1 MENFSDG
8 KIIPVQL
15 EEEMKK
21 SYIDYAMSVIVG
33 RALPDVR
40 DGLKPVHRRIL
51 YAMHEAG
58 MTSDKPYKKSARVVG
73 DVLGRYHPHGDSA
86 VYDAMV
92 RLAQDFS
99 TRYQLIDGHGNFGS
113 VDGDSAAAMRYTEV
127 RMSKI
132 AVELLKD
139 IEKETVNFV
148 PNYDES
154 LEEPAVLPSRIP
166 NLLVNGSS
174 GIAVGMATNIPP
186 HNLGEVIDGLIKLI
200 DNPQI
205 TVKEL
210 MQTIKGPDF
219 PTGGIIMGREGIR
232 KAYETGRGSI
242 RVKGVSRIEKMN
254 NGKMR
259 IVITELPYMVNKAK
273 LIETMA
279 ELVKMKKIDGI
290 TDLRDESDRTGMH
303 IVVELRKD
311 VNPQVILNQLHKHTQ
326 LMDSFGVIMLALVNG
341 EPKVLNLKEML
352 YYYLEHQKDVIVRR
366 TRFDLRKAEDRL
378 HIVEGLKIAIDHI
391 DEVIRIIRKSRN
403 IEAAKENLMARFALS
418 EKQAQ
423 AIVDMRLGKLSG
435 LERDKLEE
443 EYNGLIAR
451 IAYLRSVLADENL
464 VLKIIKEEISVI
476 KEKYKDAR
484 RSQISFEEEDL
495 AIEDLIADEDVV
507 ITITHGGY
515 IKRQMITVYH
525 NQKRGGKGITAI
537 TTKEEDFVEHL
548 FITTTHQFL
557 LFFTNKGKVYRL
569 KVYEIP
575 EAGRQAKG
583 TAIVNLLSING
594 DEKITAV
601 IPIREY
607 SEGLYLFTATRNG
620 IVKKTSLAE
629 YDTNRKDGIIALTLD
644 EDDELI
650 GVQLTNG
657 TNDIMLATKQGL
669 VIRFSE
675 EDVRAMGR
683 TARGVKGISL
693 DEDNSVVGMDICDD
707 GETLLFVTEKGFGK
721 RTKFTE
727 FRTQNRGGK
736 GLIGMKINRKTGLV
750 VGIMTVVGGDDIM
763 LISLEGIMIRISVDG
778 ISQFGR
784 AAQGVKVMRLAGED
798 KLVALARVANKEE
811 NDEEEKTEEE
821 KR

>member
-1 MENFSDG
+1 MDNYIDG
-8 KIIPVQL
+8 KIIPVEL

-21 SYIDYAMSVIVG
+21 SYIDYAMSVIIG

-51 YAMHEAG
+51 YAMYESG
-58 MTSDKPYKKSARVVG
+58 MTADKPYKKSARVVG
-73 DVLGRYHPHGDSA
+73 DVLGRYHPHGDTA

-113 VDGDSAAAMRYTEV
+113 VDGDSPAAMRYTEV

-132 AVELLKD
+132 AAELLKD

-148 PNYDES
+148 ANYDES

-166 NLLVNGSS
+166 NLLINGSS

-259 IVITELPYMVNKAK
+259 IVITELPYLVNKAK

-279 ELVKMKKIDGI
+279 ELVRDKKIDGI
-290 TDLRDESDRTGMH
+290 TDLRDESDRSGMQ

-326 LMDSFGVIMLALVNG
+326 LMDSFGVIMLALVDG
-341 EPKVLNLKEML
+341 EPKVLNLKEL
-352 YYYLEHQKDVIVRR
+352 LHYYLEHQKDVVVRR
-366 TRFDLRKAEDRL
+366 TRFDLRKAEERL

-391 DEVIRIIRKSRN
+391 DEVIRIIRQSRN
-403 IEAAKENLMARFALS
+403 VEAAKENLMARFALT

-435 LERDKLEE
+435 LEREKLEE
-443 EYNGLIAR
+443 EYNQLVER
-451 IAYLRSVLADENL
+451 IAYLRSVLADEKL
-464 VLKIIKEEISVI
+464 VLKIIKEEITEI
-476 KEKYKDAR
+476 KEKYQDKR
-484 RSQISFEEEDL
+484 RSQISLEDEIL
-495 AIEDLIADEDVV
+495 EIEDLIADEDVV

-515 IKRQMITVYH
+515 IKRQPINAYH
-525 NQKRGGKGITAI
+525 SQRRGGKGITAM

-548 FITTTHQFL
+548 FITTTHQYI

-575 EAGRQAKG
+575 EASRQARG
-583 TAIVNLLSING
+583 TAIVNLLSITG

-601 IPIREY
+601 IPVREY
-607 SEGLYLFTATRNG
+607 YEDHYLFTATQNG
-620 IVKKTSLAE
+620 IVKKTRLTE
-629 YDTNRKDGIIALTLD
+629 YDTSRKDGIIALTLD

-650 GVQLTNG
+650 GVQLTHG
-657 TNDIMLATKQGL
+657 NDELMLATKKGL

-675 EDVRAMGR
+675 EDVRPMGR
-683 TARGVKGISL
+683 TARGVKGITL
-693 DEDNSVVGMDICDD
+693 DEDNSVVGM
-707 GETLLFVTEKGFGK
+707 TLCLNDYHVLFVTENGYGK
-721 RTKFTE
+721 RTRVDE
-727 FRTQNRGGK
+727 FRTQSRGGK
-736 GLIGMKINRKTGLV
+736 GLIGLRVSPKTGLV
-750 VGIMTVVGGDDIM
+750 VGIMSVTDSDDIM
-763 LISLEGIMIRISVDG
+763 LITEDGIMMRTSVEE
-778 ISQFGR
+778 ISQYR
-784 AAQGVKVMRLAGED
+784 RDAQGLRVMRMGAND
-798 KLVALARVANKEE
+798 RLVALAKVANKEE
-811 NDEEEKTEEE
+811 KEDKEKEQAE
-821 KR
+821 K

>member
-1 MENFSDG
+1 VDNYIDG
-8 KIIPVQL
+8 KIIPVEL

-21 SYIDYAMSVIVG
+21 SYIDYAMSVIIG

-51 YAMHEAG
+51 YAMYESG
-58 MTSDKPYKKSARVVG
+58 MTADKPYKKSARVVG
-73 DVLGRYHPHGDSA
+73 DVLGRYHPHGDTA

-113 VDGDSAAAMRYTEV
+113 VDGDSPAAMRYTEV

-132 AVELLKD
+132 AAELLKD

-148 PNYDES
+148 ANYDES

-166 NLLVNGSS
+166 NLLINGSS

-259 IVITELPYMVNKAK
+259 IVITELPYLVNKAK

-279 ELVKMKKIDGI
+279 ELVRDKKIDGI
-290 TDLRDESDRTGMH
+290 TDLRDESDRSGMQ

-326 LMDSFGVIMLALVNG
+326 LMDSFGVIMLALVDG
-341 EPKVLNLKEML
+341 EPKVLNLKEL
-352 YYYLEHQKDVIVRR
+352 LHYYLEHQKDVVVRR
-366 TRFDLRKAEDRL
+366 TRFDLRKAEERL

-391 DEVIRIIRKSRN
+391 DEVIRIIRQSRN
-403 IEAAKENLMARFALS
+403 VEAAKENLMARFALT

-435 LERDKLEE
+435 LEREKLEE
-443 EYNGLIAR
+443 EYNQLVER
-451 IAYLRSVLADENL
+451 IAYLRSVLADEKL
-464 VLKIIKEEISVI
+464 VLKIIKEEITEI
-476 KEKYKDAR
+476 KEKYQDKR
-484 RSQISFEEEDL
+484 RSQISLEDEIL
-495 AIEDLIADEDVV
+495 EIEDLIADEDVV

-515 IKRQMITVYH
+515 IKRQPINAYH
-525 NQKRGGKGITAI
+525 SQRRGGKGITAM

-548 FITTTHQFL
+548 FITTTHQYI

-575 EAGRQAKG
+575 EASRQARG
-583 TAIVNLLSING
+583 TAIVNLLSITG

-601 IPIREY
+601 IPVREY
-607 SEGLYLFTATRNG
+607 YEDHYLFTATQNG
-620 IVKKTSLAE
+620 IVKKTRLTE
-629 YDTNRKDGIIALTLD
+629 YDTSRKDGIIALTLD

-650 GVQLTNG
+650 GVQLTHG
-657 TNDIMLATKQGL
+657 NDELMLATKKGL

-675 EDVRAMGR
+675 EDVRPMGR
-683 TARGVKGISL
+683 TARGVKGITL
-693 DEDNSVVGMDICDD
+693 DEDNSVVGM
-707 GETLLFVTEKGFGK
+707 TLCLNDYHVLFVTENGYGK
-721 RTKFTE
+721 RTRVDE
-727 FRTQNRGGK
+727 FRTQSRGGK
-736 GLIGMKINRKTGLV
+736 GLIGLRVSPKTGLV
-750 VGIMTVVGGDDIM
+750 VGIMSVTDSDDIM
-763 LISLEGIMIRISVDG
+763 LITEDGIMMRTSVEE
-778 ISQFGR
+778 ISQYR
-784 AAQGVKVMRLAGED
+784 RDAQGLRVMRMGAND
-798 KLVALARVANKEE
+798 RLVALAKVANKEE
-811 NDEEEKTEEE
+811 KEDKEKEQAE
-821 KR
+821 K